1 MNYLGLYFLLKTG
14 LYYTHSIGFHWIPN
28 LLLAL
33 LAFWPLQPG
42 LWRRLRPWV
51 LWPAAIALLYY
62 DAYLPSIERVWS
74 QIGAISGFSNE
85 YLLEL
90 LGRIFQPA
98 EMAMLLGAIVLYTI
112 LSRWLRF
119 ATFAILA
126 ILSVPLVAAIN
137 NASAPPTPTPAPTA
151 TTTSTAT
158 TATNNTATNT
168 TEASPDAQLQAFYAK
183 ENQRRLVFPK
193 PASPPPFDIV
203 MLHVC
208 SMSWDDLDF
217 VEERNTPLLK
227 RFDLVFSN
235 FNSAASYSGPAAI
248 RVLRGTCGQTKE
260 EGLFKEKPE
269 ECATFPSLAKAGYQ
283 TAGLLNH
290 NGIYY
295 SFAKIVAHEAGLD
308 GRLESNKEVPVI
320 MNSFDGTP
328 VYDDYALLSRWWTQ
342 RQTHSAQPVALYYN
356 SITLHDGNRVPGTAS
371 LSSLQTYKPRITK
384 LLADLDRFVTQLEAS
399 GKPVLLLLIP
409 EHGGALRR
417 EKGQLVDGIREIPD
431 PKISLVPAA
440 IKLVGLKTATQGTPP
455 GAPILVDQPV
465 SYFGLF
471 SLVAD
476 LLADNPY
483 TAGTIAWN
491 TRLEKL
497 QTTPFVAQNGDIV
510 VMSDSSGRYIMKSS
524 DGTWVPTGK

>member
-1 MNYLGLYFLLKTG
+1 MNYFGLYFLLKTG
-14 LYYTHSIGFHWIPN
+14 LYYIHSIGFHWIPN

-33 LAFWPLQPG
+33 LAFWPVQSG
-42 LWRRLRPWV
+42 RWHRLRPWV

-62 DAYLPSIERVWS
+62 DSYLPTVERVWS
-74 QIGAISGFSNE
+74 QIGAISGFSNA

-98 EMAMLLGAIVLYTI
+98 EMAILLGTIVLYTV

-126 ILSVPLVAAIN
+126 ILSVPLVAAIG
-137 NASAPPTPTPAPTA
+137 NASAPSPLTPTPAPT
-151 TTTSTAT
+151 TTAASTA
-158 TATNNTATNT
+158 NTAGNN

-183 ENQRRLVFPK
+183 ESQRRLVFPK
-193 PASPPPFDIV
+193 PGSPPPFDIV

-308 GRLESNKEVPVI
+308 GRLESNKEAPVI

-342 RQTHSAQPVALYYN
+342 RQTHGAQPTALYYN

-384 LLADLDRFVTQLEAS
+384 LLSDLDRFVSQLEAS

-440 IKLVGLKTATQGTPP
+440 IKLVGLKTATQGTP
-455 GAPILVDQPV
+455 ILVDQPV

-483 TAGTIAWN
+483 AAGTIAWN

-510 VMSDSSGRYIMKSS
+510 VMRDSSGRYIMKSG
-524 DGTWVPTGK
+524 DGTWVPSGK

>member
-14 LYYTHSIGFHWIPN
+14 LYYAHSIGFHWVPN

-33 LAFWPLQPG
+33 LAFWPVQPG
-42 LWRRLRPWV
+42 LWQRLRPWV

-62 DAYLPSIERVWS
+62 DSYLPTIERVWS

-98 EMAMLLGAIVLYTI
+98 EVAMLLGAIALYTI

-126 ILSVPLVAAIN
+126 ILSVPLVAAIH
-137 NASAPPTPTPAPTA
+137 NASAPTTPAPA
-151 TTTSTAT
+151 PIAT
-158 TATNNTATNT
+158 TATPATTASNT

-183 ENQRRLVFPK
+183 ESQRRLAFPK
-193 PASPPPFDIV
+193 PTAPPPFDIV

-217 VEERNTPLLK
+217 VQERNTPLLK

-235 FNSAASYSGPAAI
+235 FNSAATYSGPAAI

-260 EGLFKEKPE
+260 EGLFKERPE

-308 GRLESNKEVPVI
+308 GRLEPNKDVPVI

-328 VYDDYALLSRWWTQ
+328 VFDDYALLSRWWTQ
-342 RQTHSAQPVALYYN
+342 RQSRAAQPVALYYN
-356 SITLHDGNRVPGTAS
+356 SITLHDGNRMPGTAS

-384 LLADLDRFVTQLEAS
+384 LLADLDRFVAQLEAS

-440 IKLVGLKTATQGTPP
+440 IKLVGLKTATQG
-455 GAPILVDQPV
+455 APILVDQPV

-483 TAGTIAWN
+483 AAGTIAWN

-510 VMSDSSGRYIMKSS
+510 VMRDSGGRYIMKSS
-524 DGTWVPTGK
+524 DGTWVPSGK

>member
-14 LYYTHSIGFHWIPN
+14 LYYSGSIGFHWVLN

-33 LAFWPLQPG
+33 LAFWPVQAG
-42 LWRRLRPWV
+42 HWQRLRPWV
-51 LWPAAIALLYY
+51 LWPAAMALLYH
-62 DAYLPSIERVWS
+62 DSYLPTIERVWS
-74 QIGAISGFSNE
+74 QIGAISGFSNA

-90 LGRIFQPA
+90 LGRIFKPA
-98 EMAMLLGAIVLYTI
+98 EMGMLLGVVVLYTI

-126 ILSVPLVAAIN
+126 ILSVPLVAAIH
-137 NASAPPTPTPAPTA
+137 NASAPSPLTPTPSA
-151 TTTSTAT
+151 TTAT
-158 TATNNTATNT
+158 TAGTAGTN
-168 TEASPDAQLQAFYAK
+168 TEASPDAQLQAFYAR
-183 ENQRRLVFPK
+183 ESQRRLAFPK
-193 PASPPPFDIV
+193 SGSPPPFDIV

-227 RFDLVFSN
+227 RFDLVFGN
-235 FNSAASYSGPAAI
+235 FNSAATYSGPAAI
-248 RVLRGTCGQTKE
+248 RVLRGTCGQTQE
-260 EGLFKEKPE
+260 EGLFKERPE

-308 GRLESNKEVPVI
+308 GRLESNKDVPVI

-328 VYDDYALLSRWWTQ
+328 VFDDYALLSRWWTQ
-342 RQTHSAQPVALYYN
+342 RQTRAAQPVALYYN
-356 SITLHDGNRVPGTAS
+356 SITLHDGNRVPGVAS
-371 LSSLQTYKPRITK
+371 VSSLQTYKPRITR
-384 LLADLDRFVTQLEAS
+384 LLSDLDRFVSQLEAS
-399 GKPVLLLLIP
+399 GKPVLLMLIP

-417 EKGQLVDGIREIPD
+417 EKGQIVDGIREIPD

-440 IKLVGLKTATQGTPP
+440 IKLVGLKTATQGMPV
-455 GAPILVDQPV
+455 LVDKPV

-483 TAGTIAWN
+483 AAGTIDWN

-510 VMSDSSGRYIMKSS
+510 VMRDGSGRYIMKSS